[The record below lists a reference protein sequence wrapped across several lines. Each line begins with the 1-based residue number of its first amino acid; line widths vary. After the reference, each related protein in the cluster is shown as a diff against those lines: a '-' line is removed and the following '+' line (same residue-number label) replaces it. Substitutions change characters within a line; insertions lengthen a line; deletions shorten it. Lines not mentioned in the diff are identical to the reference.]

1 LEVGSWK
8 LEVGSWKVEAGSG
21 KLEVGSWKV
30 EVGRKINTF
39 KEVLGVFKKVC
50 HFFFAGISLK
60 AGGRKA
66 YPCKF
71 KDIFHNGFQNV
82 QLARVGWVSN

>member
-39 KEVLGVFKKVC
+39 KEVLE
-50 HFFFAGISLK
+50 S
-60 AGGRKA
+60 
-66 YPCKF
+66 
-71 KDIFHNGFQNV
+71 
-82 QLARVGWVSN
+82 SNRLLYITR